1 VSLVCLVS
9 LVCSLCP
16 VCLVSLVCLVCKV
29 IDEANPIA
37 FVPYCSSLDI
47 KETDVHLEQ
56 DVVELCHAGD
66 NFLIDGT
73 LETMRFSSE
82 GIE

>member
-1 VSLVCLVS
+1 VCLVS
-9 LVCSLCP
+9 LVC
-16 VCLVSLVCLVCKV
+16 KV
-29 IDEANPIA
+29 TDEANLIA

-56 DVVELCHAGD
+56 DLIELCHAGD